1 MTWDY
6 HLYNYILSRCGKIT
20 LVIVVGG
27 AVVAVASSSRST
39 MMYTP
44 QVDLPSSSDLRP
56 ISSSVIDDDRLS
68 YVSLI

>member
-1 MTWDY
+1 MITDDDK
-6 HLYNYILSRCGKIT
+6 LGDLFNNYILSRCGKIT

-44 QVDLPSSSDLRP
+44 QVDFLSPSDLGP
-56 ISSSVIDDDRLS
+56 ISS
-68 YVSLI
+68 